1 MKADSFEENLRK
13 KLESIEP
20 RFEESDWQQMQAH
33 LRKNSPPTFWQQ
45 HGSLLSYLVGLVAVV
60 SSVLLYHRQ
69 QATIQLLQAEVSD
82 LKKNTAPTQ
91 VLWKYDTVYVERNET
106 TTNRTEHTPISA
118 HRPDANSVR
127 QRITAPLAEPIPQ
140 ELSAAP
146 RQTPSIEA
154 LSPSVPK
161 PSAHVSTTTDRGV
174 VVATSSS
181 ILAPATSLQE
191 NPPPSHEG
199 ETSQGAI
206 RPLQPLSPI
215 SMTVYQPLAASFRR
229 RSPASVPSSYHEK
242 NHTRSASAPTLAD
255 VSSPS
260 ESSAAPKETTS
271 PKLPAHIGYR
281 VGIGQQW
288 DLRSNA
294 LTLWNEV
301 VLSAQFSAKIGI
313 GQKTLA
319 EERFISENVFRERR
333 KEDFRRKHAPS
344 LPPVNEIFNIK
355 AQTQLLQLPITFHY
369 RGSLAPDFS
378 YLLGLGTV
386 ATLRS
391 KQSISFDIRR
401 PNQELEERSSISR
414 PSMPIFGHALVTA
427 GVEKRWSP
435 IILQAETYY
444 AQPLRSPMLLANR
457 RDIGIRVKLLYE
469 IKTRD

>member
-91 VLWKYDTVYVERNET
+91 VLWKYDTVYIERNEAVT
-106 TTNRTEHTPISA
+106 SHHTEHTPISV
-118 HRPDANSVR
+118 HTTDAAPTSR
-127 QRITAPLAEPIPQ
+127 IITAPLSEPAPQ

-146 RQTPSIEA
+146 RQTLSSVEV
-154 LSPSVPK
+154 LSPSASEPSPQVP
-161 PSAHVSTTTDRGV
+161 TTTDRSI
-174 VVATSSS
+174 VADSPSS
-181 ILAPATSLQE
+181 LAPTTALQE
-191 NPPPSHEG
+191 DASHEG
-199 ETSQGAI
+199 ETSQIAT

-215 SMTVYQPLAASFRR
+215 SMTAYQPLAASFSRR
-229 RSPASVPSSYHEK
+229 TPAVIPSSYHEK
-242 NHTRSASAPTLAD
+242 IHKRSASSPALAD
-255 VSSPS
+255 ASPPR
-260 ESSAAPKETTS
+260 ESSAPKETTS
-271 PKLPAHIGYR
+271 PKLPAHVGYR

-288 DLRSNA
+288 DSRSKA

-301 VLSAQFSAKIGI
+301 VLSEHFSAKIGI
-313 GQKTLA
+313 SQRTLA

-355 AQTQLLQLPITFHY
+355 TRIQLLQLPLTLHY
-369 RGSLAPDFS
+369 RGSLAPEFS
-378 YLLGLGTV
+378 YLLGFGTV
-386 ATLRS
+386 ATLHSR
-391 KQSISFDIRR
+391 QSISFDIRR

-414 PSMPIFGHALVTA
+414 PSMPIFGRALITA
-427 GVEKRWSP
+427 GIEKRWSP

-457 RDIGIRVKLLYE
+457 RDFGIRVKLLYE
-469 IKTRD
+469 IKTRN